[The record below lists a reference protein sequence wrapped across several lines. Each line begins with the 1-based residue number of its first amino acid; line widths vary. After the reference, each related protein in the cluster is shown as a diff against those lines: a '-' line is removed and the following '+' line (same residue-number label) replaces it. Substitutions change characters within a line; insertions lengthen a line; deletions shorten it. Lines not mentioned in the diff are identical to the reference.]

1 MVALGRVFLSRR
13 FGAVDLPTK
22 GVIVMAR
29 PASLPATVACCV
41 VLAVLAAASP
51 AGADAT
57 VPTADREGGKDN
69 PLLKRYEGSWI
80 VVFEEQAFGEFTLPV
95 SRLELVPDK
104 IVGRNNR
111 AHEPKNKKDLEGK
124 YTRLVYVIPEG
135 RSPLEVSRN
144 YEEAITAE
152 GGQIHWKCKGEE
164 CGGDPTRSLGGG
176 GGNTSLAMYL
186 YDAARIQDKDGSTGY
201 CAVAEKITDQRYLAA
216 ELPAAGAHVSV
227 LTYTLVAPAQHHS
240 CHALNGRTIAVVD
253 IVEAKA
259 REQKMVTVEAS
270 EMAKAIATTG
280 SVALYGIYFDFNK
293 AEVKPESDPT
303 LAQIAKLMQDN
314 PALKLLV
321 VGHTD
326 NVGSFAANQDLS
338 QRRAAAVVAALTSR
352 LRVGKDR
359 LTPVGVSF
367 ASPAASNKTEE
378 GRAKNRRV
386 ELVEN

>member
-1 MVALGRVFLSRR
+1 MAKPSPIPVA
-13 FGAVDLPTK
+13 
-22 GVIVMAR
+22 
-29 PASLPATVACCV
+29 VACC
-41 VLAVLAAASP
+41 LALAAFGGASI
-51 AGADAT
+51 ARAEAT
-57 VPTADREGGKDN
+57 VPTADRKGSKDN

-80 VVFEEQAFGEFTLPV
+80 VVFEEQAFGELALPV
-95 SRLELVPDK
+95 SRLEPVPDK

-111 AHEPKNKKDLEGK
+111 AHEPKSKQDLEGK

-152 GGQIHWKCKGEE
+152 GGRILWSCKGAD
-164 CGGDPTRSLGGG
+164 CGGDSSRSLGGG

-186 YDAARIQDKDGSTGY
+186 YPADRIQDPDGSTGY

-216 ELPAAGAHVSV
+216 ELPAAGAHASV
-227 LTYTLVAPAQHHS
+227 LTYTLVAPAAHHS

-259 REQKMVTVEAS
+259 REQKMVTVQAG
-270 EMAKAIATTG
+270 EMAKAIAATG

-293 AEVKPESDPT
+293 ADVKPESDPT
-303 LAQIAKLMQDN
+303 LEQIARLMKDS
-314 PALKLLV
+314 PSLKLLV

-326 NVGSFAANQDLS
+326 NVGSFASNQDLS

-352 LRVGKDR
+352 LGVGKER